1 MPGDHILDGALAH
14 ALSFLGLALAT
25 GPGTLRLATGA
36 GPDPA
41 DARMVLAGGVAVGAA
56 SALHLLQGATTMAG
70 SLAPAAAWGV
80 LTGSEWG
87 RSLALHGAAAAATVA
102 LGLGAARGTAA
113 RPGGMVVAGMVAA
126 GLAVLGLA
134 ALGHGVVRGAISPLF
149 LAHAAHG
156 GAALIWVGGLLA
168 LSVRL
173 PRGAA
178 LGVRPLR
185 AFSRLAAGSVA
196 ATLPPGLAAAAVHL
210 GGVGGVASPWGA
222 LLAVKVACVAAG
234 LGLAWGHRRRRLPRL
249 KGAPGDPEAWR
260 ALDRAVAIEVG
271 LVLTAVLLAGLM
283 SQWETP

>member
-25 GPGTLRLATGA
+25 GPGTLRLATGT

-41 DARMVLAGGVAVGAA
+41 DGRMVLAGGAA
-56 SALHLLQGATTMAG
+56 AAAACALHLLQGATTMAG

-102 LGLGAARGTAA
+102 LGWGASRGTAV
-113 RPGGMVVAGMVAA
+113 RPGGVVAA
-126 GLAVLGLA
+126 GVAILGLA
-134 ALGHGVVRGAISPLF
+134 ALGHGAVRGVLSPLF
-149 LAHAAHG
+149 LVHAAHG

-173 PRGAA
+173 PRGDA

-185 AFSRLAAGSVA
+185 TFARLAAASVA
-196 ATLPPGLAAAAVHL
+196 ATLPSGLAAAAVHL
-210 GGVGGVASPWGA
+210 GGAAGLATPWGA
-222 LLAVKVACVAAG
+222 LLAMKTACVVAA
-234 LGLAWGHRRRRLPRL
+234 LVLAAGHRRLRLPRL
-249 KGAPGDPEAWR
+249 ERAPGDGEAWR
-260 ALDRAVAIEVG
+260 VMDRAVAFEVG
-271 LVLTAVLLAGLM
+271 LVLMAVLLAGLM